1 MYEVASYF
9 NLRHLALQCEEL
21 RSLTSND
28 LTESLLAQN
37 QMTPDGQSP
46 NQYSNN
52 FFPQPEL
59 DQPINVL
66 DMIHT
71 GDSPPDELPVSAVNH
86 AVTAV
91 HQEVVHSH
99 TSIGGLKNLNQT
111 AHNNDHTNLDSLLQ
125 HGQIPNTPS
134 QRFESQQI
142 SRNDNQKDSINI
154 LF

>member
-1 MYEVASYF
+1 
-9 NLRHLALQCEEL
+9 
-21 RSLTSND
+21 
-28 LTESLLAQN
+28 
-37 QMTPDGQSP
+37 
-46 NQYSNN
+46 
-52 FFPQPEL
+52 
-59 DQPINVL
+59 
-66 DMIHT
+66 MIHT

-86 AVTAV
+86 AVSAV

-142 SRNDNQKDSINI
+142 SRNDNQKIYRDTVPSWPPTEPVKIEDI
-154 LF
+154 VPTLATGTER